1 MERARFS
8 IGDRILAFYGSVP
21 YEAKILSVQTN
32 EEDPKEPKIEYLVH
46 FSGWSKNWDRWI
58 NEDKVLE
65 YNDDNCGVAK
75 KTLEEVKQA
84 AEREK
89 KKRSAKPQGE
99 DGGAGRTKK
108 RKAGGESEEKFAL
121 NVPKNLKNVIFNDWS
136 DVLQKQKLVPL
147 PRKPTIAQLLEDY
160 TQNRKI
166 EKSQN
171 SEEERQMAE
180 DDEKVLAEMIEGL
193 KHYFNKVV
201 GRRLLYRCERLQYS
215 NHMESSGMSKLPTDV
230 YGAEH
235 LLRLLVKL
243 PDFVEVTAMEPN
255 VMKLF
260 MEILDDLL
268 LFLSE
273 NQKVYFVPATS
284 EWALEN
290 REDSAK

>member
-1 MERARFS
+1 
-8 IGDRILAFYGSVP
+8 
-21 YEAKILSVQTN
+21 
-32 EEDPKEPKIEYLVH
+32 
-46 FSGWSKNWDRWI
+46 
-58 NEDKVLE
+58 
-65 YNDDNCGVAK
+65 VAK